1 MQQSMKISNSK
12 NKNPSKKKKISRKK
26 TEIIKEGGMFGGWES
41 VGFSGN
47 KQEREERE
55 RERERDFM
63 AILDGL
69 HHGITTILAA
79 AY

>member
-1 MQQSMKISNSK
+1 
-12 NKNPSKKKKISRKK
+12 
-26 TEIIKEGGMFGGWES
+26 MFGGWES

-55 RERERDFM
+55 RDHM

>member
-1 MQQSMKISNSK
+1 VGEKVLVSQET
-12 NKNPSKKKKISRKK
+12 NKR
-26 TEIIKEGGMFGGWES
+26 
-41 VGFSGN
+41 
-47 KQEREERE
+47 ER

>member
-1 MQQSMKISNSK
+1 
-12 NKNPSKKKKISRKK
+12 
-26 TEIIKEGGMFGGWES
+26 MFGGWES

-55 RERERDFM
+55 RERDVM

>member
-1 MQQSMKISNSK
+1 VGEKVLVSQET
-12 NKNPSKKKKISRKK
+12 NKR
-26 TEIIKEGGMFGGWES
+26 
-41 VGFSGN
+41 
-47 KQEREERE
+47 ERRERE

>member
-1 MQQSMKISNSK
+1 
-12 NKNPSKKKKISRKK
+12 
-26 TEIIKEGGMFGGWES
+26 MFGGWES

-47 KQEREERE
+47 KQEREARERERE